1 MRELVG
7 ALVWLAICGLTV
19 LFWWPLL
26 VVVWQYWV

>member
-7 ALVWLAICGLTV
+7 ALLWLAICGLCI

-26 VVVWQYWV
+26 VVIWQYWI